1 MTRISTTYIQQNGK
15 LMQDEN
21 FVYTR
26 GGRKFMTIEMFL
38 GLLVDYGVLTLKEKK
53 IAFGSGILPDD
64 ILQRLN
70 IREIANN
77 N

>member
-1 MTRISTTYIQQNGK
+1 
-15 LMQDEN
+15 MQDEE
-21 FVYTR
+21 FVYSR
-26 GGRKFMTIEMFL
+26 DGHHYFTISMFL
-38 GLLVDYGVLTLKEKK
+38 GLLQSYGIISLREKK
-53 IAFGSGILPDD
+53 IALGTGILPDD